1 MGTTGGSKGRS
12 APPTPAVVGIGR
24 SMRARDV
31 SRPRRPVER
40 RPVIPEADAK
50 LDTEA
55 DRDVDSGVDTGE
67 QGAHGT
73 GGSSPV
79 DS

>member
-1 MGTTGGSKGRS
+1 MGIAGGTPKGRS
-12 APPTPAVVGIGR
+12 GPSTPAVVGVGR

-31 SRPRRPVER
+31 SRPREPFKRRGAQPPENRP
-40 RPVIPEADAK
+40 PAAPANDQ
-50 LDTEA
+50 
-55 DRDVDSGVDTGE
+55 TGD
-67 QGAHGT
+67 QT

>member
-1 MGTTGGSKGRS
+1 MGTTGGAQGAKGRS
-12 APPTPAVVGIGR
+12 GPPTPAVVGIGR

-31 SRPRRPVER
+31 SRPRQPVKR
-40 RPVIPEADAK
+40 RPTATTTDDPSE
-50 LDTEA
+50 
-55 DRDVDSGVDTGE
+55 G
-67 QGAHGT
+67 QT

>member
-1 MGTTGGSKGRS
+1 MGTTGGAKGGGRTG
-12 APPTPAVVGIGR
+12 PPSPAVVGTGR

-31 SRPRRPVER
+31 SRPRRTVDR
-40 RPVIPEADAK
+40 RPVLPPVEDDETK
-50 LDTEA
+50 D
-55 DRDVDSGVDTGE
+55 
-67 QGAHGT
+67 QGS

>member
-1 MGTTGGSKGRS
+1 MGVASGKGSGRS
-12 APPTPAVVGIGR
+12 SGPTPAVVGIAR

-31 SRPRRPVER
+31 SKPR
-40 RPVIPEADAK
+40 
-50 LDTEA
+50 TEA
-55 DRDVDSGVDTGE
+55 KEKAKDKHTDKHKDRQDGS
-67 QGAHGT
+67 